1 MAATVVLVIIIMVI
15 SFSKTLQQN
24 KVISLKVSITS
35 FHNKPLLYSN
45 IFKRRLAHD
54 SPLVQ

>member
-1 MAATVVLVIIIMVI
+1 MAATVVLVIMVI
-15 SFSKTLQQN
+15 SSSETLQQN

-35 FHNKPLLYSN
+35 FHNKPSLYSN